1 MDANEKTIEPKTMKE
16 YTVFVSADQV
26 DVRYLKVD
34 GADEDSEPR
43 DLVEDGDYEET
54 WGFQL
59 RDSYGSIV
67 VRDADGVEA
76 VPSVAIASSGCKI
89 NTVDGTAY
97 KVGDGNWLD
106 VKGVIHNAKGTFAVV
121 EDWETGGLLELAVS
135 CEEPFDCS
143 KLEFTVAEQ
152 GRFLI
157 AVTYGGNQISIGDS
171 WGPEDE
177 DAGTEPTDSYEYMVV
192 KE

>member
-1 MDANEKTIEPKTMKE
+1 MDTNETKAMKE

-26 DVRYLKVD
+26 DVRYLEVD
-34 GADEDSEPR
+34 DADGDSEPR

-59 RDSYGSIV
+59 RGLDGSIF
-67 VRDADGVEA
+67 VRDADGEEA

-106 VKGVIHNAKGTFAVV
+106 VKGVIRNAKGTFAVV
-121 EDWETGGLLELAVS
+121 EDWETGGLLELVIR

-152 GRFLI
+152 GGSLI
-157 AVTYGGNQISIGDS
+157 AVTYGGNQVSIGDS

-192 KE
+192 EE